1 MHEPTKYFFGVLV
14 AIGASGK
21 EKKSC
26 FVHFKMTKKKTKASV
41 APEVAVV
48 APPAA
53 VVPVVTSV
61 AAVAQTTPPEVDFI
75 TREDSFSYGKPD
87 VNPPSKKEARPQWLV
102 AQHEADFP
110 LVVGAAAGA
119 AAADVA
125 PAEAAA
131 APSSKPASGGTGSRA
146 SRVKA
151 PASAITIKPARSGP
165 AVVAA
170 DAASVVPQ
178 PRQQQ
183 AASAASP
190 AAGATARGLPKQPA
204 STETTRLHFDEPFE
218 QQIQAGIPM
227 GDDFECDV
235 NGHY

>member
-1 MHEPTKYFFGVLV
+1 
-14 AIGASGK
+14 
-21 EKKSC
+21 
-26 FVHFKMTKKKTKASV
+26 MTKKKTKASV

-48 APPAA
+48 APPPAAAA

-61 AAVAQTTPPEVDFI
+61 AAPQTTPPEVDFI
-75 TREDSFSYGKPD
+75 TQEDSFSYGKPD
-87 VNPPSKKEARPQWLV
+87 VNPASKKEARPQWLV

-110 LVVGAAAGA
+110 LAVGAAAPSPPAGA
-119 AAADVA
+119 AAAEVA
-125 PAEAAA
+125 PAEAA

-151 PASAITIKPARSGP
+151 PASAITIKPARSGA

-170 DAASVVPQ
+170 DASLVPP
-178 PRQQQ
+178 PRAQQ
-183 AASAASP
+183 AASPAS
-190 AAGATARGLPKQPA
+190 GAARGQPKQPA

>member
-1 MHEPTKYFFGVLV
+1 
-14 AIGASGK
+14 
-21 EKKSC
+21 
-26 FVHFKMTKKKTKASV
+26 MTKKKTKASV

-48 APPAA
+48 APPPAAA

-61 AAVAQTTPPEVDFI
+61 AVVAQQTTTPPEVDFI
-75 TREDSFSYGKPD
+75 TQEDSFSYGKPD
-87 VNPPSKKEARPQWLV
+87 VNPASKKEARPQWLV

-110 LVVGAAAGA
+110 LPVGAAAPSPPAGA
-119 AAADVA
+119 AAAEVA
-125 PAEAAA
+125 PAEAAV
-131 APSSKPASGGTGSRA
+131 PSSKPASGGTGSRA

-151 PASAITIKPARSGP
+151 PASAITIKPARSGA

-170 DAASVVPQ
+170 DASLVPPP
-178 PRQQQ
+178 PRAQQ
-183 AASAASP
+183 AASPAS
-190 AAGATARGLPKQPA
+190 GATARGQQPKQPA